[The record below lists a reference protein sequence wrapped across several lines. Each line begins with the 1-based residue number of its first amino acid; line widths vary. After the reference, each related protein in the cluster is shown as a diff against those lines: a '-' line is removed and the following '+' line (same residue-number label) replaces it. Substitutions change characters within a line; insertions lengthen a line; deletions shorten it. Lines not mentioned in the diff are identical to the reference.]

1 MDTQGAVSRKALF
14 LTSLVIPFLSMAEIQ
29 GVLPMLATVLS
40 KNVPLLWKA
49 QLQIDST
56 CNQYDCA
63 APLCTLQELRQYL
76 SGLAEQCSVE
86 GRQADTPVVVIL
98 DNLHHVSSLGEIF
111 NGLLNC
117 KYQRW

>member
-1 MDTQGAVSRKALF
+1 
-14 LTSLVIPFLSMAEIQ
+14 MAELPR
-29 GVLPMLATVLS
+29 VLPTLATMLS
-40 KNVPLLWKA
+40 LFPLLWKV
-49 QLQIDST
+49 QLQTDLTS
-56 CNQYDCA
+56 NQYDG
-63 APLCTLQELRQYL
+63 APLCSLQELRQYL
-76 SGLAEQCSVE
+76 SSLAEQCSVE